1 MIQIRPV
8 SWLDAWK
15 GEAAGFSGQQEDS
28 MLAAK
33 KWPCSS
39 GTGEG
44 GVLRN
49 KIRVL
54 QVVKKV

>member
-39 GTGEG
+39 GTGEEFFAVRSG
-44 GVLRN
+44 FFRS
-49 KIRVL
+49 
-54 QVVKKV
+54 